1 MPNNQICGSCHY
13 YANSPVHGPW
23 CTKNR
28 KEVSYLQTAFDCFTE
43 PGAAPA
49 NEIQTKVCS
58 HCGRELPITNFGR
71 HSRTKD
77 GYQPVCRECQS
88 EMNKGH
94 KKRQPDERNE
104 APAKAPD
111 LTAEQMGIGKGRRST
126 HPSYVDKD
134 TGITMKWCKSCQQ
147 YLPITEFHRNKANKD
162 GHEFDCKACHNAR
175 TVAMHRKKTEEKK
188 ARKEAEQKEFEEYR
202 RQKDLR
208 SSAENCGEI
217 LDIEVVNELT
227 DPIPPIPTLYSATDD
242 QIVDE
247 LRKRGYQGNIIKKTS
262 FIL

>member
-13 YANSPVHGPW
+13 YANSPLHGPW

-77 GYQPVCRECQS
+77 GYQPCCRECQS

-94 KKRQPDERNE
+94 KKRQPFEHNE
-104 APAKAPD
+104 APAKPEEPE
-111 LTAEQMGIGKGRRST
+111 TIPEGMKKCCHCGR
-126 HPSYVDKD
+126 
-134 TGITMKWCKSCQQ
+134 I
-147 YLPITEFHRNKANKD
+147 LPVTEFRRHKKSPDGLQYACKECQVEMTTKAKQ
-162 GHEFDCKACHNAR
+162 KR
-175 TVAMHRKKTEEKK
+175 TENRKKVI
-188 ARKEAEQKEFEEYR
+188 REAQKEVIKEKILAGDPEMVLPATSGGLLE
-202 RQKDLR
+202 KEV
-208 SSAENCGEI
+208 EN
-217 LDIEVVNELT
+217 
-227 DPIPPIPTLYSATDD
+227 IPVSRLIALECASDET
-242 QIVDE
+242 IVEE
-247 LRKRGYQGNIIKKTS
+247 LRRRGYQGNLIKKVS